1 MHALLALTLMAAIG
15 QSVALEPRDLIG
27 SWQAQRELTM
37 LELHPDFTYDR
48 YFADV
53 FDQGSWTFRK
63 PNMLELFCTEKGRH
77 RVADAYRITGFGQNV
92 IYMHRA
98 KGEAD
103 AWVKTNYSRHFP
115 RLSR

>member
-1 MHALLALTLMAAIG
+1 VHALLAVTLMAAIG
-15 QSVALEPRDLIG
+15 EPVVLQPRDLIG
-27 SWQAQRELTM
+27 TWQARRELTM

-53 FDQGSWTFRK
+53 FDQGSWTFRR
-63 PNMLELFCTEKGRH
+63 PNTLKLFYADKGKR
-77 RVADAYRITGFGQNV
+77 RVADTYRITGFGQNI

-103 AWVKTNYSRHFP
+103 AWVKRNYSRHFP